1 MFSSSSLSSRNRRKL
16 EKKKIDLRE
25 GGTYEDIAL
34 IRQLYLLIVDILAMS
49 GDCAEICRSLVALPH
64 KFAVARLLQQH
75 LATTQSE
82 VLNDIP
88 LIWTPTFLN
97 SEYSTEPNV
106 LSVIENRLDLGELLS
121 YFIMLL

>member
-1 MFSSSSLSSRNRRKL
+1 M
-16 EKKKIDLRE
+16 RE